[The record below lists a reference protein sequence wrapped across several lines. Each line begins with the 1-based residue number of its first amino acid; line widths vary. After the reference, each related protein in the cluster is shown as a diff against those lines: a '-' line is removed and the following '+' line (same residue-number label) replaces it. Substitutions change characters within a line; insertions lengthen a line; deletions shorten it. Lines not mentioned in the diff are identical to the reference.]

1 MSTKV
6 DDYPS
11 VTYPDIV
18 SYLIF
23 SPSPYSSDDLKSY
36 KSLDAYNQFQ
46 EGWVSDVKVKM
57 AKDDIVVVGARV
69 SNFSNVAPK
78 AQTDQYPSLKQV
90 VDNRGG
96 IVHFF
101 IMWISFLINGRGS
114 SEIKNQ
120 TWFASF

>member
-1 MSTKV
+1 M
-6 DDYPS
+6 
-11 VTYPDIV
+11 TYPDIV
-18 SYLIF
+18 NYLIF
-23 SPSPYSSDDLKSY
+23 SPSPYSSDDLKCY
-36 KSLDAYNQFQ
+36 KSLDVYNQFQ

-57 AKDDIVVVGARV
+57 AKDDIAVVGARV

-101 IMWISFLINGRGS
+101 I
-114 SEIKNQ
+114 
-120 TWFASF
+120 T